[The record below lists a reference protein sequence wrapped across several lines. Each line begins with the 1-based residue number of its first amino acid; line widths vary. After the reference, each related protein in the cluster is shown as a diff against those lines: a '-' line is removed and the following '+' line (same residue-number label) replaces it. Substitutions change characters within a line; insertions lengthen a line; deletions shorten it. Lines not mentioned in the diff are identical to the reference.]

1 MKSVIIQVLFLSQVL
16 GEHLPHVC
24 VDQGACYNGSWLSG
38 GKSNTTYAAFQGI
51 KYAQA
56 PIGNLRFRP
65 PVPFVPE
72 ENEVFDVS
80 KESKIACIQ
89 IPGGKDEGQED
100 CLLLN
105 VYVPKDIME
114 DPETKG
120 AVMFFIHGGGFGTGS
135 GIYSEYG
142 PQHFMDRGVIMV
154 MINYRL
160 GPFGFLT
167 LGNEVVPGNA
177 GFRDQGLAMQWVQD
191 NIANFGGD
199 PGSVTIFGESAGGF
213 SVASHILSPM
223 SENLFQKAIIQS
235 GAPFNPSW
243 SAIVPENGLKW
254 HQEFIEKLGCGEEVD
269 SLECLE
275 NVEADKINDIGLNM
289 TYTIGAS
296 VWSLMPDMD
305 FTQTPFMPGNPETL
319 LSDGQFNKDVKVIIG
334 FNKDEGVLW
343 FAGQVAGL
351 TSWDDYKNTFD
362 TIGTKVLFEIPGNDI
377 PQDFVDKAHKILEGY
392 IGSIDNVNEEH
403 AQDLIYMGTD
413 GRFTYGASK
422 TIDYL
427 VQQGVDVFPYLL
439 SYQGE
444 FTILNVMNGLNVN
457 DTGVAHGDD
466 LFYLWDPFFEWE
478 FGFTGQLSG
487 EDLLVRDTMMAA
499 WTNFAKFGDPTPPE
513 SGLPTWT
520 PQSTNSDHY
529 YWDICGPTP
538 KLTSEADLFNLK
550 GRLAVWDKVLN
561 S

>member
-114 DPETKG
+114 DPQTKG

-275 NVEADKINDIGLNM
+275 NVEADKINDNGLNM

>member
-275 NVEADKINDIGLNM
+275 NVEADKINDNGLNM

>member
-167 LGNEVVPGNA
+167 LGNEIVPGNA

-254 HQEFIEKLGCGEEVD
+254 HQEFIEKLGCGQD
-269 SLECLE
+269 TLECLE
-275 NVEADKINDIGLNM
+275 NVEADKISDVGLNM
-289 TYTIGAS
+289 SYTIGAS

-499 WTNFAKFGDPTPPE
+499 WTNFAKFGDPTPPD

>member
-1 MKSVIIQVLFLSQVL
+1 
-16 GEHLPHVC
+16 
-24 VDQGACYNGSWLSG
+24 
-38 GKSNTTYAAFQGI
+38 
-51 KYAQA
+51 
-56 PIGNLRFRP
+56 
-65 PVPFVPE
+65 
-72 ENEVFDVS
+72 
-80 KESKIACIQ
+80 
-89 IPGGKDEGQED
+89 
-100 CLLLN
+100 
-105 VYVPKDIME
+105 
-114 DPETKG
+114 
-120 AVMFFIHGGGFGTGS
+120 
-135 GIYSEYG
+135 
-142 PQHFMDRGVIMV
+142 MDRGVIMV

>member
-1 MKSVIIQVLFLSQVL
+1 MKSLIVQVLFLSQVL
-16 GEHLPHVC
+16 GENLPHVC
-24 VDQGACYNGSWLSG
+24 IDQGACYNGSWLSG

-80 KESKIACIQ
+80 KESRIACIQ
-89 IPGGKDEGQED
+89 IPGGKEGQED
-100 CLLLN
+100 CLMLN
-105 VYVPKDIME
+105 VYVPRDIIE

-135 GIYSEYG
+135 GFFSEYG
-142 PQHFMDRGVIMV
+142 PQHFMDRGVVMV

-167 LGNEVVPGNA
+167 LGNEIVPGNA

-319 LSDGQFNKDVKVIIG
+319 LSDGHFNKDVQVIIG

-343 FAGQVAGL
+343 FAGQVAGV
-351 TSWDDYKNTFD
+351 TSWDDYKDTFD
-362 TIGTKVLFEIPGNDI
+362 TTGTKVLFEIPGNDI
-377 PQDFVDKAHKILEGY
+377 PQDLVDKAHKILEGY
-392 IGSIDNVNEEH
+392 IGSIDNINEEH

-444 FTILNVMNGLNVN
+444 FTILNVMNGLNVDN
-457 DTGVAHGDD
+457 TGVAHGDD

-499 WTNFAKFGDPTPPE
+499 WTNFAKFGDPTPPD

-520 PQSTNSDHY
+520 PQMTNSDHY

>member
-1 MKSVIIQVLFLSQVL
+1 MKSLIILGFLSQVL
-16 GEHLPHVC
+16 GQNLPQVC
-24 VDQGACYNGSWLSG
+24 VDQRACYNGSWLSG
-38 GKSNTTYAAFQGI
+38 GKSNTTFAAFQGI

-56 PIGNLRFRP
+56 PIGKLRFRP
-65 PVPFVPE
+65 PVPFVPYG
-72 ENEVFDVS
+72 VFDVS
-80 KESKIACIQ
+80 KESRIACIQ
-89 IPGGKDEGQED
+89 IPGGKEGQED

-105 VYVPKDIME
+105 VYVPQDIIE

-120 AVMFFIHGGGFGTGS
+120 AVMVFIHGGGFGTGS
-135 GIYSEYG
+135 GFYSEYG
-142 PQHFMDRGVIMV
+142 PQHFMDRGIVMV

-167 LGNEVVPGNA
+167 LGNEEVPGNA
-177 GFRDQGLAMQWVQD
+177 GFRDQLLALQWVQD

-213 SVASHILSPM
+213 SVASHILSPL

-254 HQEFIEKLGCGEEVD
+254 HQDFIEKLGCGQD
-269 SLECLE
+269 TLECLE
-275 NVEADKINDIGLNM
+275 NVEADKISDIGLNM
-289 TYTIGAS
+289 SYTIGAS
-296 VWSLMPDMD
+296 VWSLIPDMD

-319 LSDGQFNKDVKVIIG
+319 LSDGQFNTDVQVIIG

-343 FAGQVAGL
+343 FAGEVAGL

-377 PQDFVDKAHKILEGY
+377 PQDYVDKAHEILEGY
-392 IGSIDNVNEEH
+392 IGSFDNINAEH

-413 GRFTYGASK
+413 ARFTYGASK

-427 VQQGVDVFPYLL
+427 VQQGVDVFPYML
-439 SYQGE
+439 SYEGE
-444 FTILNVMNGLNVN
+444 FTILKVMNGLDVN
-457 DTGVAHGDD
+457 NTGVAHGDD

-499 WTNFAKFGDPTPPE
+499 WTNFAKFGDPTPPD
-513 SGLPTWT
+513 SGLPAWT
-520 PQSTNSDHY
+520 PQSMDSDHY

-538 KLTSEADLFNLK
+538 KLTSEADLYNLK
-550 GRLAVWDKVLN
+550 GRMAIWDKVLN
-561 S
+561 SQK